1 MPKVANIE
9 MFARITRD
17 LRVLAR
23 STPDDKFILVTGLI

>member
-1 MPKVANIE
+1 MPKVANLD
-9 MFARITRD
+9 MFARIARD